1 MFQIFRVNIILL
13 IVLLFS
19 HFEFVAG
26 NDTFDAES
34 WSLHNPC
41 LEYETEHT
49 AQYEIQEAEYE
60 LVDEGSVPRR
70 YNDSCKVIC
79 CCNRQQYIDF
89 LHCIFPVIP
98 IRGAPHEDEGV
109 PKQLSGY
116 GMLYLQYLF

>member
-19 HFEFVAG
+19 HSELMAG
-26 NDTFDAES
+26 NDTFDGES
-34 WSLHNPC
+34 RVWYHFC
-41 LEYETEHT
+41 TEYDNEHT

-70 YNDSCKVIC
+70 YQDSSKVIC
-79 CCNRQQYIDF
+79 CNNRQQYIDF

-98 IRGAPHEDEGV
+98 IRGAPRENEGV
-109 PKQLSGY
+109 PKQLAGY